1 MKGLWQTPKASDYK
15 VDVNDNGEYA
25 RRCKAAGF
33 QVALP
38 QQIKMEEMETPTK
51 QKPAQLSIFSP
62 AGSPVSHFLVPGSR
76 EARKMTVTS
85 GRRCYALYQ
94 KYARLGSL
102 VKMLLESSTWH
113 STKCY
118 LTWKTRATP
127 ANRLLFQLAPKTPR
141 TDGIGFGLLPTASA
155 WDGQRG
161 PSREYNPKSDSQKDR
176 NLNTFARIF
185 PRANMWPTP
194 TATERE
200 NDITAQPSEK
210 TKERFAK
217 GEIARIR
224 KTRAATLQTAVKML
238 PTPSSSMMT
247 EADMVQAQFAGNSPD
262 RPKYEDAGNGSLNP
276 QFVEWL
282 MGYEI
287 GWTDL
292 NL

>member
-1 MKGLWQTPKASDYK
+1 MKGLWPTPDA
-15 VDVNDNGEYA
+15 NIRGA
-25 RRCKAAGF
+25 RTNQRGHQITLQDTVAGKTKE
-33 QVALP
+33 ARELINP
-38 QQIKMEEMETPTK
+38 TIKKTA
-51 QKPAQLSIFSP
+51 AQLSIFSP
-62 AGSPVSHFLVPGSR
+62 AGSPVSHFLVPGSK

-141 TDGIGFGLLPTASA
+141 TDGIGCGLWRTPEAGDSA
-155 WDGQRG
+155 NR
-161 PSREYNPKSDSQKDR
+161 
-176 NLNTFARIF
+176 TFAVNSRGEPKLSAQAKMF
-185 PRANMWPTP
+185 PTMTGRDYKTGKALKRKEKSGPQL
-194 TATERE
+194 TEVV
-200 NDITAQPSEK
+200 
-210 TKERFAK
+210 
-217 GEIARIR
+217 GE
-224 KTRAATLQTAVKML
+224 
-238 PTPSSSMMT
+238 
-247 EADMVQAQFAGNSPD
+247 G
-262 RPKYEDAGNGSLNP
+262 GSLNP
-276 QFVEWL
+276 TWVEWL